1 MSRRGSN
8 PLPVESGSRKPTA
21 AASPGFS
28 PEAENGVFVS
38 NSVEEPGPVTSQ
50 GESNAATTRRLS
62 KSPQTQVHIFPTPQQ
77 KPKQPPSPFHIG
89 LHEVMPMP
97 PDDDLKPPA
106 TPTSTLAT
114 ARRKSVVQ
122 PNIKRKASVQVG
134 RKRRKSIAKGLTAA
148 EQAALAMNR
157 EREAEAEERIRK
169 FEAAKERGE

>member
-1 MSRRGSN
+1 
-8 PLPVESGSRKPTA
+8 
-21 AASPGFS
+21 
-28 PEAENGVFVS
+28 
-38 NSVEEPGPVTSQ
+38 
-50 GESNAATTRRLS
+50 
-62 KSPQTQVHIFPTPQQ
+62 
-77 KPKQPPSPFHIG
+77 
-89 LHEVMPMP
+89 MP